1 MAVFDLDRARAEDV
15 AARVAATGTT
25 SYVAA
30 PEAAGFELVVN
41 ASPLGMAP
49 DDPVA
54 IRLDG
59 IEPGS
64 VVADV
69 VVNPRTTKLLQD
81 AHARGCF
88 TQPGVHM
95 MDGQIAPMA
104 AFLGLG
110 EGAWD
115 ADAVARAT
123 GNA

>member
-1 MAVFDLDRARAEDV
+1 MTEVLGIRAVLHDAEVFRWIVLDIAIVFLKHGRFHPNHFFLAVTQHNDLH
-15 AARVAATGTT
+15 
-25 SYVAA
+25 
-30 PEAAGFELVVN
+30 
-41 ASPLGMAP
+41 
-49 DDPVA
+49 
-54 IRLDG
+54 
-59 IEPGS
+59 S

-69 VVNPRTTKLLQD
+69 VVNRRTTKLLQD